1 MFASLATLS
10 NTYLVLRG
18 VRLLVVRPSH
28 LVIPTVPSGDANMI
42 HRRPLIDD
50 TTSKRRRRS
59 RHCEDSMMVEELEGS
74 NGVCLRR
81 LIRSYRSQDSFPHK
95 PSITVSVILHVTTF
109 VIHLSSCFMITI
121 YHAIVAQ
128 ARDMSRHHH
137 ALCAANAVFFPMHSF
152 PLMFHLFISAYE
164 ACRSS
169 PCDFGFD
176 QSDAVPIPRFSMKPF
191 HLVRC

>member
-18 VRLLVVRPSH
+18 VRLLVVHPSR
-28 LVIPTVPSGDANMI
+28 LVVPTVPLGDTNTI

-50 TTSKRRRRS
+50 TTGKRRSRRS
-59 RHCEDSMMVEELEGS
+59 RHFEDRMVAEGLEGS
-74 NGVCLRR
+74 NGVRLRR

-95 PSITVSVILHVTTF
+95 PSITVSVTLHVTIF
-109 VIHLSSCFMITI
+109 VIHLSSCFMIMT

-128 ARDMSRHHH
+128 AHDISQHHH

-152 PLMFHLFISAYE
+152 PLMFH
-164 ACRSS
+164 
-169 PCDFGFD
+169 
-176 QSDAVPIPRFSMKPF
+176 PF
-191 HLVRC
+191 HFGLQGSLIQPL